1 MKTNIHLTIWL
12 ILTILFLSPNPIK
25 AQNATTKLAV
35 ERMNDYDYVKAIS
48 IYTNYFKLNTP
59 STEDIRN
66 ITYCYMMINDTKSA
80 KEWASKLV
88 NNANPEPKELLL
100 YANLLKMESEYE
112 QAIVQYTR
120 YKTLVPNDPK
130 ADEMIRSC
138 KDAMSWI
145 QNPTS
150 FEVANM
156 DKLNTENADFGLIP
170 YKDGYVFT
178 SDRNQTNILSKNKT
192 YGWTGNPYLKLY
204 ETKSAESGSSI
215 DAMSDLN
222 DKFHNGPGQY
232 DLNRQEFFFTRT
244 KMVRVTKKTLNNDP
258 TSWIEK
264 VQSSDYENRLEI
276 QIAKNTDGKW
286 SAIKPFQYNKPEEY
300 SVGHPTISADGNTL
314 YFVSDM
320 PNGFGKT
327 DIYSCQRNED
337 GSWKQPEN
345 LGNTINTSGKEM
357 FPFIDK
363 DGTLYFS
370 SDGHEGMGGLDIF
383 KSTFVNNNWGT
394 VENLRFPIN
403 SSKDDFSIYFTQ
415 SGKSGYLSSN
425 RYDGKGNDDIYSF
438 NINQKSELIIAVI
451 PKQRDENNNIVPLDG
466 VTLKVENITEN
477 KIIQELKFINGVY
490 TLTGKCKTT
499 YQIAGTKD
507 GYLTQSKT
515 FETECKTRNDTL
527 FVEIILEKSPK
538 ELIIAVIPKQIDK
551 NNNIVPLD
559 GMILKIENIT
569 ENKKKED
576 PKFANG
582 LFTIDGKCK
591 TTYHITGSKQGYVAE
606 SKTIETDCTTRND
619 TIFVEIILEKLRMNQ
634 LIVLKNIY
642 YDFDK
647 SFIRNDATGDLD
659 KVVQIMTDN
668 PGIFV
673 ELGSHTDARGS
684 DEYNIKLS
692 QRRANAAVKYIISK
706 GIYKNRITAKG
717 YGETQHL
724 NECSND
730 VECSEEAHQLNRR
743 TEFKVTGIINGKQV
757 QIKSEQ

>member
-1 MKTNIHLTIWL
+1 MKTNIHLTIGL
-12 ILTILFLSPNPIK
+12 ILAIIFLSPTSMK
-25 AQNATTKLAV
+25 AQNAKTDLAI

-48 IYTNYFKLNTP
+48 IYTNYFKTNTP

-66 ITYCYMMINDTKSA
+66 ISYCYMMLNDTKSA
-80 KEWASKLV
+80 KEWVSKLA
-88 NNANPEPKELLL
+88 NNQNPDPKELLL
-100 YANLLKMESEYE
+100 YANLLKNESEYE
-112 QAIVQYTR
+112 EAIVQYNR

-130 ADEMIRSC
+130 ADELIRSC
-138 KDAMSWI
+138 KNAMSWI
-145 QNPTS
+145 ENPTP
-150 FEVANM
+150 FQVANM
-156 DKLNTENADFGLIP
+156 DKLNTEYADFGLVP
-170 YKDGYVFT
+170 HKNGYVFT
-178 SDRNQTNILSKNKT
+178 SDRKSKSLGKDET

-215 DAMSDLN
+215 DAMTDLN
-222 DKFHNGPGQY
+222 DKFHNGPGQF
-232 DLNRQEFFFTRT
+232 DLNSQEFFFTRT
-244 KMVRVTKKTLNNDP
+244 KMVRVSKKTLNNDP

-264 VQSSDYENRLEI
+264 VQSSEYENRLEI
-276 QIAKNTDGKW
+276 HIAKNKDGKW
-286 SAIKPFQYNKPEEY
+286 TSILPFQYNKPEEY

-327 DIYSCQRNED
+327 DIYSCQRNAD
-337 GSWKQPEN
+337 GSWKNPEN

-383 KSTFVNNNWGT
+383 KSTFSNNTWST
-394 VENLRFPIN
+394 VENMKVPIN
-403 SSKDDFSIYFTQ
+403 SPKDDFSVYFTQ
-415 SGKSGYLSSN
+415 SGQSGYLSSN

-451 PKQRDENNNIVPLDG
+451 PKHIDEFNNIVPLDG

-477 KIIQELKFINGVY
+477 KIIEELKLINGVY
-490 TLTGKCKTT
+490 ILTGKCKTT

-515 FETECKTRNDTL
+515 IETDCKTRNDTL
-527 FVEIILEKSPK
+527 FVEIILEKAPS
-538 ELIIAVIPKQIDK
+538 EFIIAVIPKQIDE
-551 NNNIVPLD
+551 NNNIVPLE
-559 GMILKIENIT
+559 GMTVKIENIT
-569 ENKKKED
+569 DNKKKED
-576 PKFANG
+576 LKFANG
-582 LFTIDGKCK
+582 LFTINGKCK

-606 SKTIETDCTTRND
+606 NKTIETDCTTRND
-619 TIFVEIILEKLRMNQ
+619 TVFVEIILEKLKMNQ

-647 SFIRNDATGDLD
+647 SFIRNDATNDLN

-706 GIYKNRITAKG
+706 GIDKTRITAKG

-724 NECSND
+724 NGCSNGE
-730 VECSEEAHQLNRR
+730 ECSEEAHQLNRR

-757 QIKSEQ
+757 QIKSYQ